1 MLGHSS
7 GRRGL
12 NSVSARS
19 TTSAVVDDITSPE
32 TRAMAPSCRSGA
44 RRWQA
49 PVGEATTTVSEPSG
63 RQPELLPEA
72 GGHLEVL
79 LSREGHVEDVEVLLR
94 QADAPEAVVA
104 VGEVAAHHEIRR
116 VGAGLA
122 LEEVSRGL
130 AALAL
135 HAVAAVA
142 ASLGGHAVG
151 ALVATHAVPAEHA
164 VRAALAILAGVAPR
178 VARVGGEGATQRSEL
193 VEELAAAEASHRSAG
208 LG

>member
-12 NSVSARS
+12 KSISARR
-19 TTSAVVDDITSPE
+19 TTSAGVDDITSPE

-49 PVGEATTTVSEPSG
+49 PSGEATTTVTERSG
-63 RQPELLPEA
+63 RQPELLPQP

-79 LSREGHVEDVEVLLR
+79 LPRERHVEDVEVLLR
-94 QADAPEAVVA
+94 QADASEAVVA

-122 LEEVSRGL
+122 LEEVGRGL

-142 ASLGGHAVG
+142 APLGGHAVG
-151 ALVATHAVPAEHA
+151 ALVAAHAVPAEHA
-164 VRAALAILAGVAPR
+164 VRAAFAILACIAPR
-178 VARVGGEGATQRSEL
+178 IARVGREGATQRS
-193 VEELAAAEASHRSAG
+193 
-208 LG
+208 